1 MTQGDRRPQAFQ
13 RGQRLTAAALNSLVN
28 AVASILDRRAGR
40 GVGKPPNMLV
50 VLDED
55 LVAAVSWKDNPS
67 VADAHVAER
76 RANGNYEVTSRAV
89 VVVNRFENIS
99 LDAGTLVGVEWI
111 DGEWQPY
118 KADCLPESQ
127 GSIGL
132 SIHDSPGVGS
142 PGTGSL

>member
-1 MTQGDRRPQAFQ
+1 MTQGDRRPERFA
-13 RGQRLTAAALNSLVN
+13 RGQRLSASALNMLVD
-28 AVASILDRRAGR
+28 AVLSILNRRIG
-40 GVGKPPNMLV
+40 GVIHKPPNMLV

-67 VADAHVAER
+67 VADARVAER
-76 RANGNYEVTSRAV
+76 RAGGNYEMTARTI

-118 KADCLPESQ
+118 KADCLPESNA
-127 GSIGL
+127 SIGL
-132 SIHDSPGVGS
+132 SASVPSPT
-142 PGTGSL
+142 PGTGGI

>member
-1 MTQGDRRPQAFQ
+1 MTQGDRRPERFE
-13 RGQRLTAAALNSLVN
+13 RGQRLSAAALNTLVD
-28 AVASILDRRAGR
+28 AVLSILNRRIGG
-40 GVGKPPNMLV
+40 GVHKPPNMLA

-67 VADAHVAER
+67 VADARVAER
-76 RANGNYEVTSRAV
+76 RAGGNYEVTARTI

-118 KADCLPESQ
+118 KADCTPGSESIPSEGSPGG
-127 GSIGL
+127 GSIT
-132 SIHDSPGVGS
+132 
-142 PGTGSL
+142 PGTGSI